1 MRSVMRAMLLATM
14 LAGCLAAAADDNPVK
29 RCKNHYILRQLGC
42 MVDEDP
48 PAWILAAPLLTSHG
62 AHSATL
68 LSDGRVLVAGDTG
81 VPEMNAEI
89 YDPAADAWTLTLPM
103 AKDRPHNVAVR
114 LADGRVL
121 VLGGE
126 VAPWTPRNWFNY
138 DGTAEVFDPR
148 ANSWKA
154 TTSLPKLRAGF
165 TATALPTGE
174 VLVVGGYDQTD
185 NSLATAE
192 LYDPATEQWRSAAQM
207 RVARFWHAATS
218 LPDGNV
224 LITGGWYDDMFQA
237 QVTETEI
244 YDWKSGS
251 WIDAGMITGRAGH
264 TATRLDDG
272 RVIVAG
278 GYTSDIHIGGF
289 RLFWTLDTAEM
300 FDPATGSW
308 SPAGSIGTP
317 RFGHLA
323 APLSNGGAL
332 IAQGTESF
340 NQPPAVTYGPVVNAM
355 SFSESSTSWAD
366 LGIPSIETS
375 ATSVTRLN
383 DGTLLFVGS
392 NRAVLYRY

>member
-1 MRSVMRAMLLATM
+1 MRALLLAAL
-14 LAGCLAAAADDNPVK
+14 LAGLAAAADDNPVK

-42 MVDEDP
+42 IIDEAP
-48 PAWILAAPLLTSHG
+48 SGWSEAAPLRTYHG
-62 AHSATL
+62 AHTATL
-68 LSDGRVLVAGDTG
+68 LQDGRVLVAGDTG
-81 VPEMNAEI
+81 VAELNAEI
-89 YDPAADAWTLTLPM
+89 YDPATGAWTLTSPM
-103 AKDRPHNVAVR
+103 SKDRPHNVAVL

-174 VLVVGGYDQTD
+174 VLVVGGYDDTD

-207 RVARFWHAATS
+207 RIARFWHAATS

-224 LITGGWYDDMFQA
+224 LITGGWYDDMYQE
-237 QVTETEI
+237 QVMETEI

-300 FDPATGSW
+300 FDPATRSW

-323 APLSNGGAL
+323 APLSTGGAL
-332 IAQGTESF
+332 MVQGTESF
-340 NQPPAVTYGPVVNAM
+340 NQPPAVTYGPVVNAV
-355 SFSESSTSWAD
+355 SFSESSASWAD
-366 LGIPSIETS
+366 LGVPSIETA

-383 DGTLLFVGS
+383 DGTLIFVGG